1 MEEHDLAESKTA
13 WRMNAI
19 GTTTSRTL
27 RLPSKWKEHAED
39 AGTVREKRA
48 AFEDFV
54 DLPY

>member
-54 DLPY
+54 ELPY